1 MKQAL
6 ADLIKGTDYL
16 VERPKNVLQGTISG
30 YPVCVRDGG
39 TLWEVAVNARAGANP
54 PAYTM
59 DKLLEELHQ
68 VQRKLDCLDYTI
80 YQLRNKKR
88 DQ

>member
-1 MKQAL
+1 MTEKENRNDEMRSLKDAGCDDTFINKCCQCSREP
-6 ADLIKGTDYL
+6 D
-16 VERPKNVLQGTISG
+16 VLCMLQQQ
-30 YPVCVRDGG
+30 R
-39 TLWEVAVNARAGANP
+39 
-54 PAYTM
+54 

>member
-1 MKQAL
+1 MTITSLTNAARESDILCK
-6 ADLIKGTDYL
+6 
-16 VERPKNVLQGTISG
+16 LQQQ
-30 YPVCVRDGG
+30 R
-39 TLWEVAVNARAGANP
+39 
-54 PAYTM
+54 

>member
-1 MKQAL
+1 MTKKENRKEEMRSLKDAGCDDIFINKCCQCSRESDIL
-6 ADLIKGTDYL
+6 CK
-16 VERPKNVLQGTISG
+16 LQQQ
-30 YPVCVRDGG
+30 R
-39 TLWEVAVNARAGANP
+39 
-54 PAYTM
+54 